1 MSGRSDIAVVIPCRD
16 DGATL
21 EEAVASAFAQDVP
34 VEVVVVDDGSAE
46 PGTLAALERVATAG
60 ARVVRQA
67 NRGPAPARMAGLRAT
82 RATYALPLDADDRL
96 LPGAL
101 RLLRD
106 LLDAHPEAVA
116 AWGSARHFG
125 GIDFVQRSLP
135 TLDPWHVSYQNH
147 LPLSALYRR
156 ETVLAIGGWQ
166 LDGGYEDWD
175 LWMAL
180 AEAGHRGIGVPALTG
195 EYRVQPGR
203 RLSDS
208 SSRHAERCARLRERH
223 PRLFAERK
231 RHRRASPAPPLLKL
245 ALPVIER
252 LPLGPTPKRLLGG
265 AACYLAYGAGVPTLA
280 ARARAHRVRR
290 A

>member
-1 MSGRSDIAVVIPCRD
+1 
-16 DGATL
+16 
-21 EEAVASAFAQDVP
+21 
-34 VEVVVVDDGSAE
+34 
-46 PGTLAALERVATAG
+46 
-60 ARVVRQA
+60 
-67 NRGPAPARMAGLRAT
+67 
-82 RATYALPLDADDRL
+82 
-96 LPGAL
+96 
-101 RLLRD
+101 
-106 LLDAHPEAVA
+106 
-116 AWGSARHFG
+116 
-125 GIDFVQRSLP
+125 
-135 TLDPWHVSYQNH
+135 
-147 LPLSALYRR
+147 
-156 ETVLAIGGWQ
+156 
-166 LDGGYEDWD
+166 
-175 LWMAL
+175 
-180 AEAGHRGIGVPALTG
+180 VPALTG
-195 EYRVQPGR
+195 EYRVRPGR